1 METELLR
8 VRLPAALKETLK
20 QRAIEDGRSMNGQLV
35 QILKAHFGG
44 KTSKQGSAA
53 KQGRHDGSH

>member
-8 VRLPAALKETLK
+8 VRLPATLKETLK

-35 QILKAHFGG
+35 QILKAHLGD
-44 KTSKQGSAA
+44 KASKRGSTA
-53 KQGRHDGSH
+53 KQGPRDA